1 MENLIP
7 LCINAAIEGG
17 IWGLKILLASITK
30 TPIFIVLIILVLSSK
45 LKKFLS
51 H

>member
-7 LCINAAIEGG
+7 RCINAAIEGG
-17 IWGLKILLASITK
+17 IWGLTILGLT
-30 TPIFIVLIILVLSSK
+30 SK
-45 LKKFLS
+45 LKKYLS